1 MPEIRH
7 DPIQKR
13 WVIISSDRGKRP
25 MDFSSSRDC
34 FPKDTRNSCPF
45 CAGREDA
52 TPKEIYKEI
61 DPKTGKWLVRVVP
74 NKFPAL
80 GIEGELDRR
89 GDGHYDRMNGIGAHE
104 VVIESPDHDLGL
116 ADLSADHIYLVLK
129 TYRERILDLQKDTRF
144 RYILVFKN
152 HGAAGG
158 ASLAH
163 SHTQIMATPVT
174 PRTVAEELKSA
185 KQHFM
190 LKERC
195 IFCDIIAQELDDGSR
210 IVKLDEDFLTCTPYA
225 SRFPFEMH
233 VYPRKHSHDF
243 SKTVDNKL
251 KTLAYHLKEVLGRM
265 NAALGSPAYNF
276 LIHTCPCTDGR
287 TRRPNY
293 WDTLELDWHWHIE
306 ILPRITRV
314 AGFEW
319 GTGFYIN
326 PTQPEDAARFLREV
340 DL

>member
-1 MPEIRH
+1 MPVLRH

-13 WVIISSDRGKRP
+13 WVIISSERGKRP
-25 MDFSSSRDC
+25 MDFAATPEK
-34 FPKDTRNSCPF
+34 FKGDTRRYCPF
-45 CAGREDA
+45 CPGREDA
-52 TPKEIYKEI
+52 TPKEIYRVS
-61 DPKTGKWLVRVVP
+61 GKYPEDWQVRVVP

-89 GDGHYDRMNGIGAHE
+89 ADGAYDRMNGIGAHE
-104 VVIESPDHDLGL
+104 VIIETRDHDLGL
-116 ADLSADHIYLVLK
+116 SDLSADQIYNVIR
-129 TYRERILDLQKDTRF
+129 TYRERILDLKQDTRF

-152 HGAAGG
+152 HGAAAG
-158 ASLAH
+158 ASLSH
-163 SHTQIMATPVT
+163 SHTQVMATPVS

-185 KQHFM
+185 REHFF

-195 IFCDIIAQELDDGSR
+195 IFCDILAMELDSGSR
-210 IVKLDEDFLTCTPYA
+210 IVKLDDDFVTYCPYA

-243 SKTVDNKL
+243 SATGDAKL
-251 KTLAYHLKEVLGRM
+251 MTLAYHLKEILGRM
-265 NAALGSPAYNF
+265 NSALGRPAYNF

-293 WDTLELDWHWHIE
+293 WDTIELDWHWHIE
-306 ILPRITRV
+306 ILPRITKV

-326 PTQPEDAARFLREV
+326 PTPPEEAAKFLRDV